1 MNNLDK
7 VTCNILINSIFPP
20 KTKLFMFNGFNDSH
34 SLKQLFVT
42 TYQHNDVTGRHY
54 KWILKETYIWHQFV
68 NIAFPSIHSPN
79 HMSFRLT
86 GMLDAE
92 YIILY

>member
-1 MNNLDK
+1 MNNLELITILQ
-7 VTCNILINSIFPP
+7 VTLSIFPP

-54 KWILKETYIWHQFV
+54 K
-68 NIAFPSIHSPN
+68 
-79 HMSFRLT
+79 
-86 GMLDAE
+86 
-92 YIILY
+92 